1 MLRKVGALLFIACGL
16 GAAMPATAADL
27 PDIVA
32 GPANAVPQCVTPG
45 RLMAFLKQRNAN
57 LDPRYDAI
65 ATEYMRHGEQLG
77 LRWDYAFYQMVVET
91 GALSY
96 WRGNR
101 AGDVKPEQNN
111 FAGLGAT
118 GNGERGESFKDIV
131 SGVRAHLEHLLLYA
145 GYAVDNP
152 IAERTRKVRDW
163 GVLVPWQQSFKR
175 PITYA
180 DLATKWAP
188 GNRGYSRML
197 QTVADQFR
205 SEVCSRPDP
214 RPSLVQEARA
224 KGPGSAKA
232 ADAQSAGA
240 EAQRAA
246 DAAKA
251 AGSANRSGLGAQ
263 PPADPPPSFAP
274 YKILNTPPPA
284 PQPDAAGQGAAVA
297 KAAPA
302 EVKAPLTTGGTGKV
316 EAKVAAPK
324 AGADKA
330 GTDKAGTDKAGT
342 RTAMAG
348 MAGGLKAKRP
358 LDTAVPPQASQ
369 KCRVWTASYGG
380 QKAVIIRSVVDQV
393 VNFTVLDVNESTEAR
408 EVEAFISAYAKNG
421 RVAGEYSNQ
430 AQALDKAFELCPEG

>member
-1 MLRKVGALLFIACGL
+1 LLFIACGL
-16 GAAMPATAADL
+16 GAPVPATAAEL
-27 PDIVA
+27 PHIVA

-145 GYAVDNP
+145 GYPVDNP

-163 GVLVPWQQSFKR
+163 GVLTPWHQALKR
-175 PITYA
+175 PITFA

-188 GNRGYSRML
+188 GNKSYGRML
-197 QTVADQFR
+197 QAVADQFR
-205 SEVCSRPDP
+205 TEVCGRPDP
-214 RPSLVQEARA
+214 RPGLVQEARA
-224 KGPGSAKA
+224 KASPAAKA
-232 ADAQSAGA
+232 ADAHSMSAGA
-240 EAQRAA
+240 EAAQRAA

-251 AGSANRSGLGAQ
+251 AGNANRSGLGAQ
-263 PPADPPPSFAP
+263 PPPDQPPSFAP
-274 YKILNTPPPA
+274 YKVLNTPPPA
-284 PQPDAAGQGAAVA
+284 PQPDAAGQGAA
-297 KAAPA
+297 KAPPA
-302 EVKAPLTTGGTGKV
+302 EAKAPLTTGTTGKV

-324 AGADKA
+324 AAADKAGADKA
-330 GTDKAGTDKAGT
+330 GP

-348 MAGGLKAKRP
+348 MAGGMKAKRP
-358 LDTAVPPQASQ
+358 LDTAVPPAANQ

-380 QKAVIIRSVVDQV
+380 QKAVIIRSVVDHV

>member
-1 MLRKVGALLFIACGL
+1 MLRKAGALLFVACGL
-16 GAAMPATAADL
+16 AAPVPATAADL

-32 GPANAVPQCVTPG
+32 GPANAVPQCATPG
-45 RLMAFLKQRNAN
+45 RLMAFLKQRNAD

-118 GNGERGESFKDIV
+118 GNGQRGESFKDIV

-163 GVLVPWQQSFKR
+163 GVLTPWQQAFKR

-180 DLATKWAP
+180 DLASKWAP

-197 QTVADQFR
+197 QAVAEQFR
-205 SEVCSRPDP
+205 TEVCGRPDP
-214 RPSLVQEARA
+214 RPGLVQEARA
-224 KGPGSAKA
+224 SGA
-232 ADAQSAGA
+232 ARTANAHSISAGA
-240 EAQRAA
+240 DAAQRAA
-246 DAAKA
+246 DAVKA
-251 AGSANRSGLGAQ
+251 AGNANRSGLGAQ
-263 PPADPPPSFAP
+263 PPADQPPSFAP

-284 PQPDAAGQGAAVA
+284 PQADAAGQGAAVA
-297 KAAPA
+297 KAPPA
-302 EVKAPLTTGGTGKV
+302 EVKAPLTTGGTGKA

-324 AGADKA
+324 TA
-330 GTDKAGTDKAGT
+330 TDKAGADKAGT

-348 MAGGLKAKRP
+348 MAGGMKAKRP
-358 LDTAVPPQASQ
+358 LDTAVPPQANQ